1 MGMDRGAK
9 IVNIMTHQL
18 NNTIQMKRF
27 VLILIAAVLLAGQG
41 YEANAQSRPKRVKV
55 TFEVDSLPAQL
66 LVYLNGNSKAEEK
79 LAANKQ
85 LVDKFTTVYN
95 NLDDQNRQKVTDL
108 YIAARKTKME
118 PTPDYE
124 VLTQT
129 LVDYS
134 GNRLTATLF
143 DEWLSATTAIM
154 SITNKKKEINDF
166 IQYTSRLLNQ
176 RTLYAS
182 RTSVWSVGNGATYSF
197 VPIRN
202 DIKTVFNSS
211 FDLTYASG
219 TGANADQ
226 AIILG
231 TKGTYF
237 FLTNTFE
244 GKGGRITW
252 ERCGVARNVCYADL
266 QDYSAV
272 VKFPKFTADSV
283 TFINTNYF
291 KSPIKGVVE
300 EALSNRTEP
309 DKYNFP
315 KFRSYQKDF
324 QLKDVLPGVDFEG
337 NFMMYGPRFVTNDEK
352 NPASMIF
359 YRNGKRFL
367 VASSTHFTILPH
379 MLTSERA
386 AVKMYIGDDS
396 ISNAG
401 VLIRYTTKDNRVNL
415 LNSTKRNYYSP
426 YNDSYHQLD
435 IYCENINWLIDKDI
449 IEFNMVAQAGTQ
461 TFVTF
466 ESNRYYSENKDREV
480 QGIDETSPVVR
491 VYKYMKAHDMRQDFS
506 LVSFQNF
513 IRMDEGQTKLMI
525 HGLSRHGLVSY
536 DEGRSRIHVHDKLIG
551 FYKAIVKQQG
561 HDYDALTLQSDTK
574 ENNAELDLATLDL
587 RVHGIK
593 KFVVSDSQ
601 LVVVK
606 PYLGDIIVKRNRDI
620 LFSGYINVGRFEMNV
635 TDATFFYDDFRFD
648 LPQIDSLRFSV
659 TSFTDPQKQVMVR
672 TPLYNLVGDI
682 QIDKPDNHCGLK
694 KNKDYPIFNSVKP
707 SYVYYDRPFIF
718 NGVYERQKFYYSLH
732 PFVIKQLT
740 DFQTDSLEFLGT
752 LTSAGIFP
760 DIEEPLKVQRDYSLG
775 FRVTTPTDGH
785 PAYGGKGTFQNLI
798 DLSYRGLRGEGTLK
812 YLTSTAVTDKY
823 LFMPDSAMA
832 LTDTFYVKEEDDYP
846 DVHNGHALLRWYP
859 YQDSMTVSQLR
870 DGTPFSLYHGVTTL
884 AGRVTL
890 QPKGATGYGRA
901 DLYEGTLR
909 SKLFRLRT
917 LQMDADHT
925 DFTLRSNLYNNV
937 AFEAS
942 DMRSLVDYEGHTAQF
957 TSNDTVTQTFLPALG
972 FSAWVDQYT
981 WQWDNKLLALDN
993 SKSME
998 TQGTEALTLRE
1009 RSKRL
1014 DKMPG
1019 ALFQSTDAALKDI
1032 RFHAINSLYR
1042 YDQLE
1047 LSNHN
1052 VYALPI
1058 ADALIAPG
1066 GDSVHISKGG
1076 VFSLMAGSQLL
1087 FPRDSAFHLF
1097 YNCDL
1102 MVANG
1107 QKYSGKGTI
1116 DYISVDEKKQPVYMT
1131 QIALDAQGVSTA
1143 EGTISDTAQFTLSTA
1158 FGFAGTMRVDAQH
1171 RFYHFN
1177 GGVRL
1182 LHKCA
1187 PTEQLALLSYSDYLD
1202 PANIRVEV
1210 PENPVDWKGKAIS
1223 ASVAMG
1229 SPGLQPSSAFLLRKT
1244 GVNPLLSSHGLLH
1257 FDEGAGTYTIT
1268 SQEKLD
1274 DPEFVDRYLTLN
1286 TENCQ
1291 IDGEGPITFGPIA
1304 QPAGVQ
1310 AYGTLHFDP
1319 EKQDDFSMHTIF
1331 GVTFPIDQSLLTQ
1344 MAKQIEDDLRPT
1356 PADRDNELLDRALLF
1371 HMGDPDGELAYQ
1383 TYLSTGAFDKLEG
1396 FLNNTFLIEGIRWKY
1411 SPKVGYTAAGTAAL
1425 CNVGSKQL
1433 HVNVRVRAQ
1442 LFNRGNQTHLVLYLQ
1457 VANDHW
1463 YYFNYQYQT
1472 HHLTISSSVGEW
1484 NDRLLSI
1491 KKDKRT
1497 SDTFS
1502 YSLAGSKTEVQRFLA
1517 SFTSDGTDEE
1527 EEDYGDEGSDDE

>member
-1 MGMDRGAK
+1 
-9 IVNIMTHQL
+9 
-18 NNTIQMKRF
+18 MKRF
-27 VLILIAAVLLAGQG
+27 VLSLFALLLLASQCQ
-41 YEANAQSRPKRVKV
+41 YASAQNRPTRSKVVFEA
-55 TFEVDSLPAQL
+55 DSLPAQL
-66 LVYLNGNSKAEEK
+66 LKYLNGNSKAEEK
-79 LAANKQ
+79 IAANTQ
-85 LVDKFTTVYN
+85 LVDQLSGVYN
-95 NLDDQNRQKVTDL
+95 SLDEQNQQKVTDL
-108 YIAARKTKME
+108 YNAARKAKLEASPDFVSLTEAFVAYGKTNL
-118 PTPDYE
+118 TPK
-124 VLTQT
+124 
-129 LVDYS
+129 
-134 GNRLTATLF
+134 LF
-143 DEWLSATTAIM
+143 DEWLAATTAIM
-154 SITNKKKEINDF
+154 SITSKKKEIKEF
-166 IQYTSRLLNQ
+166 IEYTANLLNEHTIY
-176 RTLYAS
+176 RS
-182 RTSVWSVGNGATYSF
+182 RTSVWQTAPGVKFSF

-202 DIKTVFNSS
+202 DIKTVFSGT

-219 TGANADQ
+219 TGANAD
-226 AIILG
+226 ASTIYG
-231 TKGTYF
+231 TSGTYF
-237 FLTNTFE
+237 FLTSTFE
-244 GKGGRITW
+244 GKGGRLTW
-252 ERCGVARNVCYADL
+252 QRCGLSKEACHADL
-266 QDYSAV
+266 DIYSAV

-291 KSPIKGVVE
+291 KTPIRGVIE
-300 EALSNRTEP
+300 EALSTKTEP

-386 AVKMYIGDDS
+386 AVKMYINDDS

-401 VLIRYTTKDNRVNL
+401 VLIRYTVDDHRVNL

-426 YNDSYHQLD
+426 YTDSYHQLD
-435 IYCENINWLIDKDI
+435 IYCENINWFIEKDVV
-449 IEFNMVAQAGTQ
+449 EFNMVAQAGTQ

-480 QGIDETSPVVR
+480 QGIDDVSPVVR
-491 VYKYMKAHDMRQDFS
+491 MYRYMKAHDMKQDFS

-525 HGLSRHGLVSY
+525 HGLTRHGLVSY

-574 ENNAELDLATLDL
+574 ENNAELDLSSLDL

-606 PYLGDIIVKRNRDI
+606 PYGGDIIVKRNRDI

-659 TSFTDPQKQVMVR
+659 TSFSDPQKQVMVR

-718 NGVYERQKFYYSLH
+718 NGVYDRERFYYSLH

-775 FRVTTPTDGH
+775 FRVNTPPDGH

-798 DLSYRGLRGEGTLK
+798 DLSYRGLRGEGTLS
-812 YLTSTAVTDKY
+812 YLTSTATTNKY
-823 LFMPDSAMA
+823 LFMPDSMMA
-832 LTDTFYVKEEDDYP
+832 QTDTFYVKDENDYP
-846 DVHNGHALLRWYP
+846 DVHNGQTLLRWYP
-859 YQDSMTVSQLR
+859 YQDSMTISQLR
-870 DGTPFSLYHGVTTL
+870 DGTPFSLYHGVTTF
-884 AGRVTL
+884 AGRITL
-890 QPKGATGYGRA
+890 RPQGASAYGTA
-901 DLYEGTLR
+901 DIFEGTLK
-909 SKLFRLRT
+909 SKYFRLRT
-917 LQMDADHT
+917 LQMEAKHT
-925 DFTLRSNLYNNV
+925 DFTLRSTKYNDV
-937 AFEAS
+937 AFSANN
-942 DMRSLVDYEGHTAQF
+942 MRSFVDYEEHTGRF
-957 TSNDTVTQTFLPALG
+957 TSNDTLTQTLLPALG

-1009 RSKRL
+1009 RNKRL
-1014 DKMPG
+1014 DRMPG
-1019 ALFQSTDAALKDI
+1019 ALFQSTDPALKDI

-1066 GDSVHISKGG
+1066 GDSLHISKGG
-1076 VFSLMAGSQLL
+1076 VFSLISGGQLL

-1102 MVANG
+1102 LVANG

-1116 DYISVDEKKQPVYMT
+1116 DYIGIDEKKQPVYMT
-1131 QIALDAQGVSTA
+1131 QIAPDAQGVSTA
-1143 EGTISDTAQFTLSTA
+1143 QGTIPDSVQFTLSSA

-1171 RFYHFN
+1171 RFYYFD

-1187 PTEQLALLSYSDYLD
+1187 PADQLALLAYADYLD
-1202 PANIRVEV
+1202 PANIRVVV
-1210 PENPVDWKGKAIS
+1210 PENPVDWKGKSIS
-1223 ASVAMG
+1223 AAVAMG
-1229 SPGLQPSSAFLLRKT
+1229 NTGLQPTSAFLLRQT
-1244 GVNPLLSSHGLLH
+1244 GVSPLISSYGLLH
-1257 FDEGAGTYTIT
+1257 YDESAATYTIT

-1274 DPEFVDRYLTLN
+1274 DPEFIDRYLTLN
-1286 TENCQ
+1286 TDNCI
-1291 IDGEGPITFGPIA
+1291 IDGEGPITFGPILE
-1304 QPAGVQ
+1304 PARIQ
-1310 AYGTLHFDP
+1310 AYGTLHFEPDNQ
-1319 EKQDDFSMHTIF
+1319 ENFSMNTIF
-1331 GVTFPIDQSLLTQ
+1331 GVTFPIDNSLLNQ

-1396 FLNNTFLIEGIRWKY
+1396 FLDNTLLFEGIRWQY
-1411 SPKVGYTAAGTAAL
+1411 SPRSGYTATGTAAL
-1425 CNVGSKQL
+1425 CNVGNKQL
-1433 HVNVRVRAQ
+1433 HVNVRVKAQ
-1442 LFNRGNQTHLVLYLQ
+1442 LFKRGNQSHLVLYIQ

-1463 YYFNYQYQT
+1463 YYFNYEYQT
-1472 HHLTISSSVGEW
+1472 HHLGVYSSVGEW
-1484 NDRLLSI
+1484 NDKLLSI

-1497 SDTFS
+1497 MEHFS
-1502 YSLAGSKTEVQRFLA
+1502 YSLTNSRTEVQRFLSA
-1517 SFTSDGTDEE
+1517 FTDDPADAGEDYEE
-1527 EEDYGDEGSDDE
+1527 EESDDEE

>member
-1 MGMDRGAK
+1 
-9 IVNIMTHQL
+9 
-18 NNTIQMKRF
+18 MKR
-27 VLILIAAVLLAGQG
+27 LAVFLFAVALLVMQSQ
-41 YEANAQSRPKRVKV
+41 EANAQNRPKRSKV
-55 TFEVDSLPAQL
+55 VFEVDSLPSQL
-66 LVYLNGNSKAEEK
+66 LVYLNGNSKSEEK
-79 LAANKQ
+79 IAANTQ
-85 LVDKFTTVYN
+85 LIDRLTAVYN
-95 NLDDQNRQKVTDL
+95 GLDGKRRQNVADM
-108 YIAARKTKME
+108 YNAARKTKMD
-118 PTPDYE
+118 PTPDY
-124 VLTQT
+124 VDLTQT
-129 LVDYS
+129 LLDYS
-134 GNRLTATLF
+134 ATRITATIF
-143 DEWLSATTAIM
+143 DEWVAATTAIM
-154 SITNKKKEINDF
+154 SITSKKKEITEF
-166 IQYTSRLLNQ
+166 IQYTGLLLNEH
-176 RTLYAS
+176 TLYHS
-182 RTSVWSVGNGATYSF
+182 RTSVWSVAEGTTFSF

-202 DIKTVFNSS
+202 DIKTVFSGT
-211 FDLTYASG
+211 FDLTYTSG
-219 TGANADQ
+219 TGNQAD
-226 AIILG
+226 ASTIFG
-231 TKGTYF
+231 TSGTYF

-244 GKGGRITW
+244 GKGGRVTW
-252 ERCGVARNVCYADL
+252 ERCGVSKAVCYADL
-266 QDYSAV
+266 DIYSAV

-291 KSPIKGVVE
+291 KTPIRGVVD
-300 EALSNRTEP
+300 EALSTRTEP
-309 DKYNFP
+309 EKYNFP

-401 VLIRYTTKDNRVNL
+401 VLIRYTTKDRRVNL

-435 IYCENINWLIDKDI
+435 IYCENINWLMDKDI
-449 IEFNMVAQAGTQ
+449 VEFNMVAQAGTQ

-491 VYKYMKAHDMRQDFS
+491 MYRYMKAHDMKKDFS
-506 LVSFQNF
+506 LVSFQNY

-525 HGLSRHGLVSY
+525 HGLSRHGLVSF

-574 ENNAELDLATLDL
+574 ENNAELDLSSLDL

-606 PYLGDIIVKRNRDI
+606 PYMGDIIVKRNRDI

-694 KNKDYPIFNSVKP
+694 KNKEYPIFNSVKP
-707 SYVYYDRPFIF
+707 SYVYYDKPFIF
-718 NGVYERQKFYYSLH
+718 NGVYDRQRFYYSLH

-740 DFQTDSLEFLGT
+740 DFQTDSLEFLGA

-775 FRVTTPTDGH
+775 FRVNTPADGH
-785 PAYGGKGTFQNLI
+785 PAYGGKGTFKNLI
-798 DLSYRGLRGEGTLK
+798 DLSYRGLRGEGTLE

-823 LFMPDSAMA
+823 LFMPDSTMA
-832 LTDTFYVKEEDDYP
+832 LTDTFYVKEEDDFP

-870 DGTPFSLYHGVTTL
+870 DGTPFTLYHGVTTL

-890 QPKGATGYGRA
+890 QPKGATGYGTA

-909 SKLFRLRT
+909 SKHFRLRT

-925 DFTLRSNLYNNV
+925 DFTLRSTIYNNV
-937 AFEAS
+937 AFTAT
-942 DMRSLVDYEGHTAQF
+942 DMRSFVDYEEHTARF
-957 TSNDTVTQTFLPALG
+957 TSNDTLSQTFLPALG

-981 WQWDNKLLALDN
+981 WQWDHKLLALDN

-998 TQGTEALTLRE
+998 TLGTEALTLRE
-1009 RSKRL
+1009 RAKRL
-1014 DKMPG
+1014 DRMPG
-1019 ALFQSTDAALKDI
+1019 ALFQSTEPALKDI

-1052 VYALPI
+1052 VYALPV

-1066 GDSVHISKGG
+1066 GDSLHISKDG
-1076 VFSLMAGSQLL
+1076 VFSPIAGGQLL

-1097 YNCDL
+1097 YDCDL
-1102 MVANG
+1102 LVANG
-1107 QKYSGKGTI
+1107 QQYSGKGTI
-1116 DYISVDEKKQPVYMT
+1116 DYIGVDEKKQPVYMT
-1131 QIALDAQGVSTA
+1131 QIAPDVQGVSTA
-1143 EGTISDTAQFTLSTA
+1143 QGQIADSAHFTLSTA

-1171 RFYHFN
+1171 RFYHFD

-1187 PTEQLALLSYSDYLD
+1187 PSEQLALLAYSNYLD

-1210 PENPVDWKGKAIS
+1210 PENPVDWKGKPIS
-1223 ASVAMG
+1223 AAVAMG
-1229 SPGLQPSSAFLLRKT
+1229 SPGLQPSSAFLLRQT
-1244 GVNPLLSSHGLLH
+1244 GVSSLMSSHGLLH
-1257 FDEGAGTYTIT
+1257 FDETAGTYTIT

-1274 DPEFVDRYLTLN
+1274 DAEFIDNYLTLN
-1286 TENCQ
+1286 TESCV
-1291 IDGEGPITFGPIA
+1291 IDGEGPVTFGSIL
-1304 QPAGVQ
+1304 QPARVQ
-1310 AYGTLHFDP
+1310 AYGTLHYDP
-1319 EKQDDFSMHTIF
+1319 ESHENFSMNTIF
-1331 GVTFPIDQSLLTQ
+1331 GVTFPIDQSILNQ

-1356 PADRDNELLDRALLF
+1356 PADRDNELLDRALLY

-1396 FLNNTFLIEGIRWKY
+1396 FLDNTFLFEGLRWQY
-1411 SPKVGYTAAGTAAL
+1411 SPRIGYTASGTTSL

-1433 HVNVRVRAQ
+1433 HVNIRVRAQ

-1484 NDRLLSI
+1484 NDRILSI

-1497 SDTFS
+1497 SETFS
-1502 YSLAGSKTEVQRFLA
+1502 YSLANSRTEIQRFLA
-1517 SFTSDGTDEE
+1517 SFTDTPADEE
-1527 EEDYGDEGSDDE
+1527 EEEYDDEE

>member
-1 MGMDRGAK
+1 
-9 IVNIMTHQL
+9 
-18 NNTIQMKRF
+18 MKRF
-27 VLILIAAVLLAGQG
+27 ALLFFALALLTVQCR
-41 YEANAQSRPKRVKV
+41 EVNAQSRPKRAKV
-55 TFEVDSLPAQL
+55 VFEVDSLPAQL

-79 LAANKQ
+79 LDANKA
-85 LVDKFTTVYN
+85 LVDKMEAVYDG
-95 NLDDQNRQKVTDL
+95 LDGQHRQKVTDL
-108 YIAARKTKME
+108 YNAARKTKLE
-118 PTPDYE
+118 PTPDY
-124 VLTQT
+124 VALTEAF
-129 LVDYS
+129 VDY
-134 GNRLTATLF
+134 GTTRLTATLF
-143 DEWLSATTAIM
+143 DEWVAATTAVM
-154 SITNKKKEINDF
+154 SITSKKKEIQEF
-166 IQYTSRLLNQ
+166 VSYTDRLLKEHK
-176 RTLYAS
+176 LYHS
-182 RTSVWSVGNGATYSF
+182 RTSVWSVGPGTTFSF

-202 DIKTVFNSS
+202 DIKTVFNGT
-211 FDLTYASG
+211 FDLTYSSG
-219 TGANADQ
+219 TGNNADEST
-226 AIILG
+226 IFG
-231 TKGTYF
+231 TSGTYF

-244 GKGGRITW
+244 GKGGRVTW
-252 ERCGVARNVCYADL
+252 ERCGVAKNVCYADL
-266 QDYSAV
+266 DDYSAV
-272 VKFPKFTADSV
+272 VKFPKFIADSV
-283 TFINTNYF
+283 TFINSNYF
-291 KSPIKGVVE
+291 KTPIRGVVE
-300 EALSNRTEP
+300 EALSTRTEP
-309 DKYNFP
+309 EKYNFP

-337 NFMMYGPRFVTNDEK
+337 NFMMYGPRFVTNDDK

-386 AVKMYIGDDS
+386 TVKMYIGDDS

-415 LNSTKRNYYSP
+415 LNSPKRNYYSP
-426 YNDSYHQLD
+426 YTDSYHQLD

-449 IEFNMVAQAGTQ
+449 VEFNMVAQTGTQ

-466 ESNRYYSENKDREV
+466 ESNRYYSQSKDIEV
-480 QGIDETSPVVR
+480 KGIDETSPVVR
-491 VYKYMKAHDMRQDFS
+491 VYRYMKAHDMKQDFS
-506 LVSFQNF
+506 LVSLQNF
-513 IRMDEGQTKLMI
+513 IRMDEGQTKLMV
-525 HGLSRHGLVSY
+525 HGLSRHGLVSF
-536 DEGRSRIHVHDKLIG
+536 DEARSRIHVHDKLIG

-574 ENNAELDLATLDL
+574 DNNAELDLATLDL

-606 PYLGDIIVKRNRDI
+606 PYMGDIIVKRNRDI

-635 TDATFFYDDFRFD
+635 TEATFFYDDFRFD

-707 SYVYYDRPFIF
+707 SYVYYDKPFIF
-718 NGVYERQKFYYSLH
+718 NGVYDRERFYYSLH

-740 DFQTDSLEFLGT
+740 DFKTDSLEFLGV

-775 FRVTTPTDGH
+775 FRVTSPADGH
-785 PAYGGKGTFQNLI
+785 PAYGGKGTFKNLI
-798 DLSYRGLRGEGTLK
+798 DLSYRGLRGEGTLE

-832 LTDTFYVKEEDDYP
+832 LTDTFYVKEEDDFP

-870 DGTPFSLYHGVTTL
+870 DGTPFTMYHGVTTL

-890 QPKGATGYGRA
+890 QPKGASGYGTA
-901 DLYEGTLR
+901 ELYEGTLK
-909 SKLFRLRT
+909 SKHFRLHTLTMDAEHTDFRLRST
-917 LQMDADHT
+917 M
-925 DFTLRSNLYNNV
+925 YNDV
-937 AFEAS
+937 AFTAS

-957 TSNDTVTQTFLPALG
+957 TSRDTVSKTLLPALG
-972 FSAWVDQYT
+972 FAAWVDRYT
-981 WQWDNKLLALDN
+981 WQWDEKFLALEN

-998 TQGTEALTLRE
+998 TNGTEALTLRE
-1009 RSKRL
+1009 RSKRI
-1014 DKMPG
+1014 DRMPG

-1032 RFHAINSLYR
+1032 QFHAINNLYK

-1052 VYALPI
+1052 VYALPV

-1066 GDSVHISKGG
+1066 GDSLHISKGG
-1076 VFSLMAGSQLL
+1076 QFSLMGGSQLL

-1097 YNCDL
+1097 YDCDL
-1102 MVANG
+1102 MVKNG
-1107 QKYSGKGTI
+1107 QSYSGKGTI
-1116 DYISVDEKKQPVYMT
+1116 DYIGVDEKKQPVYMT
-1131 QIALDAQGVSTA
+1131 EIAPDAQGVSTA
-1143 EGTISDTAQFTLSTA
+1143 KGTISDSAQFTLSTA
-1158 FGFAGTMRVDAQH
+1158 FGFAGTMRVDALH
-1171 RFYHFN
+1171 RFYHFD

-1187 PTEQLALLSYSDYLD
+1187 PSDQLALLAYSDYLD
-1202 PANIRVEV
+1202 PENIRVVV

-1223 ASVAMG
+1223 AAVAMG
-1229 SPGLQPSSAFLLRKT
+1229 TPGLQPSSAFLLRQT
-1244 GVNPLLSSHGLLH
+1244 GVSPLMSSHGLLH
-1257 FDEGAGTYTIT
+1257 FDEGAGSYTIT

-1274 DPEFVDRYLTLN
+1274 DPEFIDRYLTLN
-1286 TENCQ
+1286 TESCV
-1291 IDGEGPITFGPIA
+1291 IDGEGPITFGSML

-1319 EKQDDFSMHTIF
+1319 ENHDNFSMNTVF
-1331 GVTFPIDQSLLTQ
+1331 GVTLPIDQSLLNQ

-1356 PADRDNELLDRALLF
+1356 PADRDNELLDRALLY

-1396 FLNNTFLIEGIRWKY
+1396 FLNNTFLIEGIRWRY
-1411 SPKVGYTAAGTAAL
+1411 SPKVGYTAAGTVAL
-1425 CNVGSKQL
+1425 CNVGEKQL
-1433 HVNVRVRAQ
+1433 HVNVKVRAQ
-1442 LFNRGNQTHLVLYLQ
+1442 LFSRGNQTYLVLYLQ

-1472 HHLTISSSVGEW
+1472 HHLTIYSSVGEW
-1484 NDRLLSI
+1484 NDRILSI

-1502 YSLAGSKTEVQRFLA
+1502 YSLAGSRSEIQRFLS
-1517 SFTSDGTDEE
+1517 SFTSDGSDEE
-1527 EEDYGDEGSDDE
+1527 EEEEYESSDDEE

>member
-1 MGMDRGAK
+1 MRYTEAGSNKLKIEMKK
-9 IVNIMTHQL
+9 IVL
-18 NNTIQMKRF
+18 FF
-27 VLILIAAVLLAGQG
+27 VLVIGFCVLTTES
-41 YEANAQSRPKRVKV
+41 YAQKRPTKVKV
-55 TFEVDSLPAQL
+55 AFEVDSMPQQL
-66 LVYLNGNSKAEEK
+66 LLYLNGNIKAEEK
-79 LAANKQ
+79 LAANAQVVEQFKGVYTSLDSKRKQ
-85 LVDKFTTVYN
+85 QVVDMYN
-95 NLDDQNRQKVTDL
+95 
-108 YIAARKTKME
+108 AARKTKLE
-118 PTPDYE
+118 PMPDY
-124 VLTQT
+124 VNLTQA
-129 LVDYS
+129 LVAYAGAKVS
-134 GNRLTATLF
+134 ASIF
-143 DEWLSATTAIM
+143 DEWIAAVSAIFT
-154 SITNKKKEINDF
+154 ITNKKKEQQEF
-166 IQYTSRLLNQ
+166 IEYTTMMAAD
-176 RTLYAS
+176 RTLYKS
-182 RTSVWSVGNGATYSF
+182 RTSIWRTQPDAVFSF

-202 DIKTVFNSS
+202 DIKTVFSGS
-211 FDLTYASG
+211 VDLTYSSG
-219 TGANADQ
+219 TGNNADEST
-226 AIILG
+226 IYG
-231 TKGTYF
+231 TAGTYY

-244 GKGGRITW
+244 GKGGRLTW
-252 ERCGVARNVCYADL
+252 ERCGMAKNACYADL
-266 QDYSAV
+266 DIYSAV

-291 KSPIKGVVE
+291 KTPIKGVVD
-300 EALSNRTEP
+300 EALSTKTEP
-309 DKYNFP
+309 EKYNFP

-352 NPASMIF
+352 HPASMIF

-367 VASSTHFTILPH
+367 VASSTKFTILPH

-401 VLIRYTTKDNRVNL
+401 VLIRYTTSDHRVNL

-426 YNDSYHQLD
+426 YTDSYHQLD
-435 IYCENINWLIDKDI
+435 IYCENINWLMDKDI
-449 IEFNMVAQAGTQ
+449 VEFNMVAQAGTQ

-466 ESNRYYSENKDREV
+466 ESNRYYSESKDREV
-480 QGIDETSPVVR
+480 QGIDDNSPVVK
-491 VYKYMKAHDMRQDFS
+491 VYRYMKAHDMKQDFS
-506 LVSFQNF
+506 LVSFQNY
-513 IRMDEGQTKLMI
+513 IRMDEGQTKLMV
-525 HGLSRHGLVSY
+525 HGLSRHGLVSF

-561 HDYDALTLQSDTK
+561 HDYDALTLQSETK
-574 ENNAELDLATLDL
+574 ENNAELDLASLDL

-606 PYLGDIIVKRNRDI
+606 PYEGDIIVKRNRDI
-620 LFSGYINVGRFEMNV
+620 LFSGHINVGRFEMNV

-659 TSFTDPQKQVMVR
+659 TSFTDPEQQVMVR

-718 NGVYERQKFYYSLH
+718 NGVYNRERFYYSLH

-775 FRVTTPTDGH
+775 FRVNTPADGH
-785 PAYGGKGTFQNLI
+785 PAYGGKGTFKNLI
-798 DLSYRGLRGEGTLK
+798 DLSYRGFRGEGTLE

-823 LFMPDSAMA
+823 LFMPDSTMA
-832 LTDTFYVKEEDDYP
+832 LTDTFYVKEENDFP
-846 DVHNGHALLRWYP
+846 DIHNGHALLRWYP
-859 YQDSMTVSQLR
+859 YQDSMTISQLR
-870 DGTPFSLYHGVTTL
+870 DGTLFQMYHGLTTL

-890 QPKGATGYGRA
+890 QPKGATAYGTA
-901 DLYEGTLR
+901 QLKEGTMV

-917 LQMDADHT
+917 TQMDADHT
-925 DFTLRSNLYNNV
+925 DFTLMSTKYNDV
-937 AFEAS
+937 AFTAKN
-942 DMRSLVDYEGHTAQF
+942 MRSFVDYEEHTGRF
-957 TSNDTVTQTFLPALG
+957 TAPDSLRQTFLPALG

-981 WQWDNKLLALDN
+981 WNWDHQFLALDN

-998 TQGTEALTLRE
+998 TQGTEALTLHE

-1014 DKMPG
+1014 DRMPG
-1019 ALFQSTDAALKDI
+1019 ALFQSTTPALHDI
-1032 RFHAINSLYR
+1032 RFHAINSTYQ
-1042 YDQLE
+1042 YDNLE

-1052 VYALPI
+1052 VYALPV

-1066 GDSVHISKGG
+1066 GDSLHISKGG
-1076 VFSLMAGSQLL
+1076 LFAPIADGQLL
-1087 FPRDSAFHLF
+1087 FPRDSGFHLF
-1097 YNCDL
+1097 YKCDL
-1102 MVANG
+1102 LVENG
-1107 QKYSGKGTI
+1107 LKYSGKGTI
-1116 DYISVDEKKQPVYMT
+1116 DYIGVDEKKQPVYMT
-1131 QIALDAQGVSTA
+1131 QIAPDAQGVSVA
-1143 EGTISDTAQFTLSTA
+1143 QGLIADTANFTLSTA
-1158 FGFAGTMRVDAQH
+1158 FGFAGTMRVDAAH
-1171 RFYHFN
+1171 RFYHFD

-1187 PTEQLALLSYSDYLD
+1187 PVDQLALLAFSDYLD
-1202 PANIRVEV
+1202 PANIRVVV
-1210 PENPVDWKGKAIS
+1210 PENPVDWKGKPIS

-1229 SPGLQPSSAFLLRKT
+1229 KTGLQPTSAFLLRQSD
-1244 GVNPLLSSHGLLH
+1244 VSPLLSSYGLLH
-1257 FDEGAGTYTIT
+1257 YSEAASTYTIT
-1268 SQEKLD
+1268 SQDKLD
-1274 DPEFVDRYLTLN
+1274 DPEFIDRYLTLN
-1286 TENCQ
+1286 TESCVL
-1291 IDGEGPITFGPIA
+1291 DGEGPITFGTMLP
-1304 QPAGVQ
+1304 PAGIQ
-1310 AYGTLHFDP
+1310 AYGTLHYDP
-1319 EKQDDFSMHTIF
+1319 DRMEDFSMNTIF
-1331 GVTFPIDQSLLTQ
+1331 GITFPIDPSLLNQ

-1396 FLNNTFLIEGIRWKY
+1396 FLNNTFLFEGLRWQY
-1411 SPKVGYTAAGTAAL
+1411 NPKLGYTATGTTSL

-1433 HVNVRVRAQ
+1433 HVNIRVKAQ
-1442 LFNRGNQTHLVLYLQ
+1442 LFKRGNQNHLVLYLQ

-1463 YYFNYQYQT
+1463 YYFNYEYQT
-1472 HHLTISSSVGEW
+1472 HHLSISSSVGEW
-1484 NDRLLSI
+1484 NDRILSI

-1497 SDTFS
+1497 TDNFS
-1502 YSLAGSKTEVQRFLA
+1502 YSLTNSRTEIQRFLS
-1517 SFTSDGTDEE
+1517 SFTSDPSEMEEEE
-1527 EEDYGDEGSDDE
+1527 EEDEE